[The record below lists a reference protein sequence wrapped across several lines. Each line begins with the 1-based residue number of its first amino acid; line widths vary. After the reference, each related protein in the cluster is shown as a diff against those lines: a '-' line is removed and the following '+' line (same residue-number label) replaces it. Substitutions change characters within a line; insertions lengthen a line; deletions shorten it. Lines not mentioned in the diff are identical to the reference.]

1 MLRLRLRGPS
11 GTATGSFDGAASIES
26 FLVAASEQL
35 GCAGAKI
42 DMLVGFPPKQCE
54 VSGAPLS
61 SVVGSGDTVVL
72 NVIAAPAPAPA
83 PAAAPAPESVGPT
96 PALGGMWACGGH
108 RLVLERASPAS
119 SGGGG
124 RGSCDGPAALAACH
138 RVRVA
143 SPGALQRLGWHTT
156 RGVRLD
162 LHRHTNLF
170 TGQATREVTISR
182 RRYGCAIRVLSMTPA
197 SAWNAPCP
205 CKIMQREGTAAIGHF
220 RRD

>member
-143 SPGALQRLGWHTT
+143 SPGALQRLGWHNEGG
-156 RGVRLD
+156 RA
-162 LHRHTNLF
+162 
-170 TGQATREVTISR
+170 TGRAVR
-182 RRYGCAIRVLSMTPA
+182 RRGTPRSRHDA
-197 SAWNAPCP
+197 TGLRRTRNVYRCIGPC
-205 CKIMQREGTAAIGHF
+205 QRLRCPALL
-220 RRD
+220 